1 MIRISTFL
9 FFCFLSLG
17 LFAQSSEKEAISA
30 AIRNGNAKALSTH
43 LISSVD
49 LTVENVED
57 VYSRDQAEVILS
69 RFFAQHSPTGFDIK
83 HEGKSKLEDYYY
95 IGDLKTADTTY
106 RLTFFLKKDGQSF
119 RIKQLRI
126 EPNS

>member
-1 MIRISTFL
+1 MNRISTFL
-9 FFCFLSLG
+9 FLIFFPLG
-17 LFAQSSEKEAISA
+17 LFAQSAEKEAISS
-30 AIRNGNAKALSTH
+30 AIRSGNAKALSTH

-49 LTVENVED
+49 LTVEKVED

-69 RFFAQHSPTGFDIK
+69 RFFSQHSPTAFDIK

-95 IGDLKTADTTY
+95 IGDLKTSDANF

-119 RIKQLRI
+119 RIRQLRI
-126 EPNS
+126 EPTS